1 MSAAFDIA
9 AQALTAEAERLIAR
23 GEAPAAEPLGAA
35 LAALARLFAMG
46 RESGALAGPVMPE
59 LPATAAAEL
68 AKELLRA
75 ADISLFDLAMW
86 VRRA

>member
-1 MSAAFDIA
+1 MSTAFDA
-9 AQALTAEAERLIAR
+9 AARALAAEAERLLAC
-23 GEAPAAEPLGAA
+23 GEAPAAEPLGGA

-46 RESGALAGPVMPE
+46 REAGTLSGPVLPE

-75 ADISLFDLAMW
+75 ADVSLFDLAMW